1 MNSNS
6 LVKILVLVGGLIL
19 AVVMGNLLV
28 TDTFTAF
35 LWISITITVV
45 TCLYME
51 RRIWLLIPFLGAVEL
66 TLRLPGLPT
75 SLMLAQMLVLG
86 FSGVLFLMRRLP
98 YRLKWS
104 ELESWCLLLW
114 LMVLQVYIRNPIG
127 LNIFGGS
134 SVGGKPYAL
143 FMLSLNTGIL
153 LMGLRVEPKH
163 LKAAMYLSIV
173 GGLINFCISAIGRVV
188 PAVGYW
194 TASTYMDT
202 RGTDD
207 SNVGKQYDAG
217 AATREYFLMIW
228 GRNLSLWISAFRS
241 PLKACFHPF
250 WLICVLTALGAATF
264 SGFRNAVAM
273 VGLTYFVGLCYRGGI
288 PAIFASLMGGI
299 AGIALLAVA
308 NSISPLPPN
317 IQRALSFLP
326 GTWEQRYIEDAKGS
340 SEWRFDIWKEV
351 LTTDRWIHNKV
362 LGDGLGFSAREL
374 AYQASL
380 KDSGEGRMG
389 LSGFDLHREGILAS
403 GDYHSGPVQ
412 VIRTIGYVGLLV
424 ILLFQIR
431 LAVHA
436 HRQIMRCKGT
446 EWFPVALFFGIPLI
460 WNPIFFVFVIGDF
473 KSASATLFLG
483 CAMVRL
489 LQRNLPLPA
498 WSRAVPVPVNYNSRL
513 PKPAAARLSS

>member
-28 TDTFTAF
+28 TDSFTAF
-35 LWISITITVV
+35 LWIAIAAVV
-45 TCLYME
+45 ATCIYLE
-51 RRIWLLIPFLGAVEL
+51 RRIWLLIPFLGSVEI
-66 TLRLPGLPT
+66 TLRIPGLPT
-75 SLMLAQMLVLG
+75 SLMLAQALVLA
-86 FSGVLFLMRRLP
+86 FSLVLFLMRRLP
-98 YRLKWS
+98 YHPRWS
-104 ELESWCLLLW
+104 ELESWCLLLM
-114 LMVLQVYIRNPIG
+114 LMVIQVYIRNPVG

-134 SVGGKPYAL
+134 SVGGKPYVLFAL
-143 FMLSLNTGIL
+143 ALVTGVL

-163 LKAAMYLSIV
+163 LKAAMYLSIL
-173 GGLINFCISAIGRVV
+173 GGMMNFCISLVGRFV

-194 TASTYMDT
+194 TASSYVDT
-202 RGTDD
+202 RGADD
-207 SNVGKQYDAG
+207 SYVGKQYDAG
-217 AATREYFLMIW
+217 AATREYFLMIF

-250 WLICVLTALGAATF
+250 WAPLVLLALAVATY

-288 PAIFASLMGGI
+288 VAVFASFMAGI
-299 AGIALLAVA
+299 VAIALLAVA
-308 NSISPLPPN
+308 NSIAPLPPN

-326 GTWEQRYIEDAKGS
+326 GTWEQRYIEDARGS
-340 SEWRFDIWKEV
+340 TEWRFDIWKEV
-351 LTTDRWIHNKV
+351 LTSDRWIHNKI

-389 LSGFDLHREGILAS
+389 VSGFDLHREGILAS

-412 VIRTIGYVGLLV
+412 VIRTIGYVGLIV

-431 LAVHA
+431 LAIHA
-436 HRQIMRCKGT
+436 HRQIVRCKGT

-483 CAMVRL
+483 SAMIRL
-489 LQRNLPLPA
+489 LQKNLPLPA
-498 WSRAVPVPVNYNSRL
+498 WSRAERVPTRFNPKL
-513 PKPAAARLSS
+513 PKPAVARLSS

>member
-6 LVKILVLVGGLIL
+6 LVKLLVLVGGLIL

-28 TDTFTAF
+28 TDAFTAF
-35 LWISITITVV
+35 LWISITVVV
-45 TCLYME
+45 TTCIYLE
-51 RRIWLLIPFLGAVEL
+51 RRIWLLIPFLGAVDV

-75 SLMLAQMLVLG
+75 TLMLAQALVVG
-86 FSGVLFLMRRLP
+86 FSLILLLMRRLP
-98 YRLKWS
+98 LHPRWT
-104 ELESWCLLLW
+104 ELESWCLLLT
-114 LMVLQVYIRNPIG
+114 LMVIQVYIRNPVG

-134 SVGGKPYAL
+134 SVGGKPYVLFAL
-143 FMLSLNTGIL
+143 ALVTGGL
-153 LMGLRVEPKH
+153 LMGLKVEPKH

-173 GGLINFCISAIGRVV
+173 GGLINFGVSLVGRFV
-188 PAVGYW
+188 PLVGYW
-194 TASTYMDT
+194 TATSFVDG

-217 AATREYFLMIW
+217 AATREPFLMIL

-250 WLICVLTALGAATF
+250 WGPCVLLALAAATF
-264 SGFRNAVAM
+264 SGFRNAVAI
-273 VGLTYFVGLCYRGGI
+273 VGLTYFVGICYRGGFV
-288 PAIFASLMGGI
+288 AVMASFMAGI
-299 AGIALLAVA
+299 VAIALLAVA
-308 NSISPLPPN
+308 NGISPLPPN

-380 KDSGEGRMG
+380 REGSVARLG
-389 LSGFDLHREGILAS
+389 VSGFDMHRESILAS

-412 VIRTIGYVGLLV
+412 AIRTIGYAGLIV

-436 HRQIMRCKGT
+436 HRQIVRCKGT

-460 WNPIFFVFVIGDF
+460 WNPIFYVFIFGDF

-483 CAMVRL
+483 SAMIRL
-489 LQRNLPLPA
+489 LERNLPLPA
-498 WSRAVPVPVNYNSRL
+498 WSRVRLQPASLNSSL
-513 PKPAAARLSS
+513 AKPAVARISP